1 MEKNETPKG
10 MNGQNDPADVA
21 SQENIK
27 NIWEQF
33 KEFVLGLLDIRN
45 GAEPKITIEGIKKD
59 IPFKGHTAW
68 ILVFSIFI
76 ASIGLNT
83 NSTAVVIGAMLIS
96 PLMGPILGIGL
107 SVGIN
112 DIETLRRSFVNF
124 LVMVFLSIL
133 TAFIYFKFS
142 PFQTA
147 SNEIL
152 GRVEPTFLDVLIAF
166 SGGLAGIVAGSRK
179 EKSNAIP
186 GVAIATALMP
196 PLCTAGFGLA
206 TGNLSY
212 FFGAMYLFIINT
224 IFIALSTFLIVKYLR
239 FPMARYANAARRKKV
254 NRIVISV
261 ALLVIIPSVFSFIS
275 IMERTFYERD
285 ASLFLKETVIF
296 PGSEQIKHN
305 IDFEKKELE
314 VYMIG
319 NNVPV
324 TAIEAWQAK
333 IGDSKRLTGTKL
345 KIRQGHD
352 KTDELTN
359 TLSNKVKE
367 GVLQDLYAQNSKEL
381 SNKDAKILLLEN
393 ELQRVTEMY
402 KKDKVPLL
410 DLAKEAKINYDG
422 LEGLSFAKVVKTNLK
437 KVEEIPVASAIWS
450 KKLKKSVVNE
460 QSKKLRKWLQFK
472 LELDTLLIKQDYY

>member
-1 MEKNETPKG
+1 MMEKNETP
-10 MNGQNDPADVA
+10 QNDANQSDVA

-33 KEFVLGLLDIRN
+33 KEFVSGLLDIRH
-45 GAEPKITIEGIKKD
+45 GAEPKTTIEGIKKD

-112 DIETLRRSFVNF
+112 DIDTLKRSFVNF

-133 TAFIYFKFS
+133 TAFVYFKFS

-166 SGGLAGIVAGSRK
+166 FGGLAGIVAGSRK

-212 FFGAMYLFIINT
+212 FFGAMYLFTINT
-224 IFIALSTFLIVKYLR
+224 IFIALSTFIIVKYLR

-254 NRIVISV
+254 NRIVITV
-261 ALLVIIPSVFSFIS
+261 ALLVIIPSVFSFLS
-275 IMERTFYERD
+275 IMKRTFYERD
-285 ASLFLKETVIF
+285 AKLYLAETIIF
-296 PGSEQIKHN
+296 PGAEQIKHN

-319 NNVPV
+319 NNVPA
-324 TAIEAWQAK
+324 TTIEAWQSK
-333 IGDSKRLTGTKL
+333 ISEIKSLAGTKL
-345 KIRQGHD
+345 RIRQGHD

-359 TLSNKVKE
+359 QLSSKVKE

-393 ELQRVTEMY
+393 ELKRITEMY
-402 KKDKVPLL
+402 KKEKVPLL
-410 DLAKEAKINYDG
+410 DLANEAKINYDG
-422 LEGLSFAKVVKTNLK
+422 LEALSFAKVIKTNLK
-437 KVEEIPVASAIWS
+437 KMEEVPVASVTWN
-450 KKLKKSVVNE
+450 KKLKKKIINA
-460 QSKKLRKWLQFK
+460 QSEKLRKWLQFK
-472 LELDTLLIKQDYY
+472 LKLDTLLIKQDYY